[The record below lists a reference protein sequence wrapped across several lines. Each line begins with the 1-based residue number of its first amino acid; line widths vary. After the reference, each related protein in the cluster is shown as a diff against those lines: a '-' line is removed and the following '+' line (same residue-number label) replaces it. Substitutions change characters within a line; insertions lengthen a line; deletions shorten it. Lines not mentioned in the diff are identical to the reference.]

1 LGGYL
6 IGELLQSVA
15 DELKSQVFSR
25 VLLKVFVLEDG

>member
-6 IGELLQSVA
+6 IRELLQSVA